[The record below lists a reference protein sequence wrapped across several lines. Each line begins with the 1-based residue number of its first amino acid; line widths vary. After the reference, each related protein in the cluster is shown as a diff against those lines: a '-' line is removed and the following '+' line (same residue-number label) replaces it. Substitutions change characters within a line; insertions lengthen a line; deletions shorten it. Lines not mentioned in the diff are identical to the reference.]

1 MVESPILIVDD
12 DELQLRT
19 FKRILE
25 GEGHPVMASTT
36 GAAALEMAER
46 GERGKFSLA
55 FLDIKLPDIR
65 GDELARRLRE
75 LDGGLSLILITGYP
89 SMQDCIDALDLGIHE
104 ILLKPIDSE
113 ELLRVTREALS
124 GRRS

>member
-12 DELQLRT
+12 DELQLRM
-19 FKRILE
+19 FKSILE

-36 GAAALEMAER
+36 GAAAIEMA
-46 GERGKFSLA
+46 ERGKFSLA
-55 FLDIKLPDIR
+55 ILDIKLPDIR

-75 LDGGLSLILITGYP
+75 LDGGLSIILVTGYP

>member
-46 GERGKFSLA
+46 GKFSLA

-75 LDGGLSLILITGYP
+75 LDGGLSIILITGYP

>member
-12 DELQLRT
+12 DEFQLRT
-19 FKRILE
+19 FKSILE

-46 GERGKFSLA
+46 GKFSLA
-55 FLDIKLPDIR
+55 LLDIKLPDIR

-75 LDGGLSLILITGYP
+75 LDGGLSIILVTGYP

>member
-19 FKRILE
+19 FKSILE

-36 GAAALEMAER
+36 GAATIEMA
-46 GERGKFSLA
+46 ERGKFSLA
-55 FLDIKLPDIR
+55 ILDIKLPDIR

-75 LDGGLSLILITGYP
+75 LDGGLSIILVTGYP

>member
-1 MVESPILIVDD
+1 M
-12 DELQLRT
+12 
-19 FKRILE
+19 
-25 GEGHPVMASTT
+25 
-36 GAAALEMAER
+36 
-46 GERGKFSLA
+46 
-55 FLDIKLPDIR
+55 
-65 GDELARRLRE
+65 
-75 LDGGLSLILITGYP
+75 DGGLSIILVTGYP

>member
-12 DELQLRT
+12 DEFQLRT
-19 FKRILE
+19 LKSILE

-46 GERGKFSLA
+46 GKFSLA
-55 FLDIKLPDIR
+55 LLDIKLPDIR

-75 LDGGLSLILITGYP
+75 LDGGLSIILVTGYP

>member
-12 DELQLRT
+12 DEFQLRT
-19 FKRILE
+19 FKSILE

-46 GERGKFSLA
+46 GKFSLA
-55 FLDIKLPDIR
+55 LLDIKLPDIR

-75 LDGGLSLILITGYP
+75 LDGGLSIILVTGYP
-89 SMQDCIDALDLGIHE
+89 SMQSCIDALDLGIHE

>member
-1 MVESPILIVDD
+1 MVESPLLIVDD
-12 DELQLRT
+12 DKLQLRT
-19 FKRILE
+19 FKSILE

-36 GAAALEMAER
+36 GAAAIEMAEK
-46 GERGKFSLA
+46 GKFSLA
-55 FLDIKLPDIR
+55 ILDIKLPDIR

-75 LDGGLSLILITGYP
+75 LDGGLSIILVTGYP

-113 ELLRVTREALS
+113 EFLRVTREALS

>member
-19 FKRILE
+19 FKSILE

-36 GAAALEMAER
+36 GAAAIEMA
-46 GERGKFSLA
+46 ERGKFSLA
-55 FLDIKLPDIR
+55 ILDIKLPDIR
-65 GDELARRLRE
+65 GDELARRRRE
-75 LDGGLSLILITGYP
+75 LDGGLSIILVTGYP

-124 GRRS
+124 GR

>member
-19 FKRILE
+19 LKSILE

-46 GERGKFSLA
+46 GKFSLA
-55 FLDIKLPDIR
+55 LLDIKLPDIR

-75 LDGGLSLILITGYP
+75 LDGGLSIILVTGYP

-104 ILLKPIDSE
+104 ILLKSIDSE

>member
-1 MVESPILIVDD
+1 MVESPILIVDG

-46 GERGKFSLA
+46 GKFSLA

-75 LDGGLSLILITGYP
+75 LDGGLSIILITGYP

>member
-19 FKRILE
+19 FKSILE

-36 GAAALEMAER
+36 GVAAIEMA
-46 GERGKFSLA
+46 ERGKFSLA
-55 FLDIKLPDIR
+55 ILDIKLPDIR

-75 LDGGLSLILITGYP
+75 LDGGLSIILVTGYP